1 MPTEDPVLYERRG
14 AAAWIWLNR
23 PEVQNALNPAM
34 VDQIEA
40 LLARAETDETVRV
53 VVVAGVG
60 DTFCAGADLATI
72 PALETYEVRARFGK
86 RMGRTG
92 AVFRIV
98 EAFPKPVI
106 AAVAGMARAGGLE
119 LMLCCDLVVAG
130 RRALFGD
137 AHSTHGQ
144 LPGGG
149 ASVRL
154 PRRVG
159 ATRAKHLLFTGD
171 LVPAQTFLEWGLV
184 NEVVDDDQLVEATD
198 RLASLLAEKSPESLR
213 RMKRLIDDG
222 LAQPMDTALRLEIL
236 AAEVNL
242 GSDDMAEGMRAI
254 AEDRPPAFGTP

>member
-1 MPTEDPVLYERRG
+1 
-14 AAAWIWLNR
+14 
-23 PEVQNALNPAM
+23 M

-40 LLARAETDETVRV
+40 LLGRAETDETVRV

-60 DTFCAGADLATI
+60 DTFCAGADWLPFPLWRATRCEPGSGNAWVAPGRYSGRSRRFPSPSSPPW
-72 PALETYEVRARFGK
+72 PAWPAP
-86 RMGRTG
+86 GRLG
-92 AVFRIV
+92 AH
-98 EAFPKPVI
+98 A
-106 AAVAGMARAGGLE
+106 
-119 LMLCCDLVVAG
+119 CCDLVVAG

-198 RLASLLAEKSPESLR
+198 RLASLLAEKSP
-213 RMKRLIDDG
+213 
-222 LAQPMDTALRLEIL
+222 
-236 AAEVNL
+236 
-242 GSDDMAEGMRAI
+242 RACG
-254 AEDRPPAFGTP
+254 A